1 MLRSPTISKA
11 FGYPASLVLA
21 VDGSIDLTEP
31 TLGRDAV
38 RRNRRGSE
46 NNVGE
51 IRSKCGKTGV
61 GTCPMHP
68 GKIRLRALCRVSD
81 KVGAAYLR
89 REICVSNQSVN
100 RQPFVRLR
108 CETMASRASR
118 LRCPKP
124 QQPFPRACTASV
136 TADWIDQTDHAVE
149 GMAMNP
155 GNRRATAWTR
165 LSQGFHSK

>member
-31 TLGRDAV
+31 TLGRDAIQ
-38 RRNRRGSE
+38 RNRRGSE

-61 GTCPMHP
+61 GICPMHP
-68 GKIRLRALCRVSD
+68 GKIRLRAFCRVSD
-81 KVGAAYLR
+81 KLGAGTLR
-89 REICVSNQSVN
+89 REICVSSQSVN
-100 RQPFVRLR
+100 RQRFVRLR
-108 CETMASRASR
+108 CETVASRAGR
-118 LRCPKP
+118 LRFPKP

-136 TADWIDQTDHAVE
+136 AAHWVNQTDHAVQ
-149 GMAMNP
+149 
-155 GNRRATAWTR
+155 AWR
-165 LSQGFHSK
+165 

>member
-51 IRSKCGKTGV
+51 IRSTCGKTGV
-61 GTCPMHP
+61 GICPMHP
-68 GKIRLRALCRVSD
+68 GKIRLRAFCRVSD
-81 KVGAAYLR
+81 KLGAAYLR
-89 REICVSNQSVN
+89 NLRQQLVSKSSAICKASMRNGGLVRWPATVSEISTALPKGMYGIGNGGLDRSN
-100 RQPFVRLR
+100 
-108 CETMASRASR
+108 
-118 LRCPKP
+118 
-124 QQPFPRACTASV
+124 
-136 TADWIDQTDHAVE
+136 
-149 GMAMNP
+149 
-155 GNRRATAWTR
+155 
-165 LSQGFHSK
+165 